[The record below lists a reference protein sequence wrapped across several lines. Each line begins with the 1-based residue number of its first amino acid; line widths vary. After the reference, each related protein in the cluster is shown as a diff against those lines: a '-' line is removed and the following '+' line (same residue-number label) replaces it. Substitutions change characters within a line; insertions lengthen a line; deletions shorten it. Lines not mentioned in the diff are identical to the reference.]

1 MAPVGLPPGFR
12 FHPTDEELVNYY
24 LKRKINGQEIELD
37 IIPEVDLYKCEPWE
51 LAEDMQRMLSAFS
64 QWQVQGVGRACNSAA
79 HIIAK
84 MAARGRGRQDLEL
97 RDFIIRDVLQDT
109 YALCRVFKKNGICS
123 EIDQEQGQCSI
134 SLLEGSQGVINDYE
148 TMSPDVTMASSSCV
162 DEEDKDDSWM
172 QFITDDAWCSSSA
185 AMGVGGGGEEISRM
199 AFTN

>member
-1 MAPVGLPPGFR
+1 MNQLYLYLPLSLSLSLSLSLLLAL
-12 FHPTDEELVNYY
+12 TIEN
-24 LKRKINGQEIELD
+24 RK
-37 IIPEVDLYKCEPWE
+37 KC
-51 LAEDMQRMLSAFS
+51 FT
-64 QWQVQGVGRACNSAA
+64 
-79 HIIAK
+79 
-84 MAARGRGRQDLEL
+84 EL

-123 EIDQEQGQCSI
+123 EVDQEQGQCSI